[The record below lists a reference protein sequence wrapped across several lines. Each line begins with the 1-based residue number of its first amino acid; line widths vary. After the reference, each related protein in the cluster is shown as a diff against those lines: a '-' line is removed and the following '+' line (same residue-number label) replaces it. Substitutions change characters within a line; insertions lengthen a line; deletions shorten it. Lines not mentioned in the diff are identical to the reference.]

1 MALSMVDGDKNR
13 PVADAKGMPNRRECV
28 EHTVICRYLSGE
40 PVALQH
46 CSTVVDMKVRVA
58 NIHDCFALDV
68 VVLED
73 GVVLKD
79 DHVFD
84 EAPAEVQIIMLQ
96 DRVYSEDKWVKA
108 LLQHTVCGDVASVQ
122 KALGRMSEQAQKQQ
136 YEQSVN
142 GTKKTHAMIDL
153 ASVAGRV
160 VFDHLE
166 MLHAENSD
174 NLRVSIDVLR
184 VLCDAGVDL
193 NEHHGD
199 DVQDGYVWTS
209 LCCAIWQNL
218 LDVAQL
224 LIAYG
229 ACAERTLFNAIQA

>member
-122 KALGRMSEQAQKQQ
+122 KALGRMSEQAQKQHQ
-136 YEQSVN
+136 YRCPSC
-142 GTKKTHAMIDL
+142 AMRRGCRPER
-153 ASVAGRV
+153 APWGRCAGR
-160 VFDHLE
+160 
-166 MLHAENSD
+166 
-174 NLRVSIDVLR
+174 LR
-184 VLCDAGVDL
+184 
-193 NEHHGD
+193 
-199 DVQDGYVWTS
+199 
-209 LCCAIWQNL
+209 
-218 LDVAQL
+218 LDVAL
-224 LIAYG
+224 LRHL
-229 ACAERTLFNAIQA
+229 AEFA